1 MYERRRYVIDML
13 SLLRQTVRTNTLAA
27 VLNFHAFYF
36 TLSPSLSLSVKI
48 TLSIQSL
55 SHSIYSFFFYSLSLS
70 IFSDRFPTEQ
80 KSVWHTPPL
89 SKRERKRERERVKRR
104 SGERTL
110 FVLSCALRDIDL
122 PTIAAVETHKAW
134 ARRGLHEQQNTHTHT
149 HTHEEE
155 EQEEEE
161 QY

>member
-1 MYERRRYVIDML
+1 MPSGNITKRIVKGGKRGRIEEFLLVFAKTQTDYFFSQSQKNCLALPMYERRRYVIDML

-36 TLSPSLSLSVKI
+36 TLSPSLSVKI

-80 KSVWHTPPL
+80 KSV
-89 SKRERKRERERVKRR
+89 
-104 SGERTL
+104 
-110 FVLSCALRDIDL
+110 
-122 PTIAAVETHKAW
+122 
-134 ARRGLHEQQNTHTHT
+134 
-149 HTHEEE
+149 
-155 EQEEEE
+155 
-161 QY
+161 